1 MRALIT
7 GSGGFVGHHLAAHLT
22 ACGDEVTGTDRTLG
36 GPDLLDPAAMQAL
49 MNDLRPEAVYHLAG
63 DADVGG
69 SWDHP
74 LDTFRANAEGTLN
87 VLAAAREAGVGR
99 VLHIGSAD
107 VYGRV
112 QPDEL
117 PISEQ
122 APLRPVSPYAA
133 SKIAAEY
140 VALQAYQGYGQEVV
154 IVRAFNHIGPGQ
166 SERFVAPAV
175 AMRIARAEQDG
186 TEVIGAGNLTPQR
199 DLTDVRDVVRAYRLL
214 VDGGQPGIVYNVC
227 SGVPL
232 SIRELCETLIDLS
245 TARLTLEADPDL
257 QRPVD
262 LPILAGDNSRL
273 RSATG
278 WEPRVAITESL
289 RDLLDECRSRLAVA

>member
-22 ACGDEVTGTDRTLG
+22 ACGDEVTGTDRDLG
-36 GPDLLDPAAMQAL
+36 GPDLLDPSALIAL

-74 LDTFRANAEGTLN
+74 LETFRANAEGTLN
-87 VLAAAREAGVGR
+87 VLAAARQAGVGR

-117 PISEQ
+117 PIAEQ

-140 VALQAYQGYGQEVV
+140 LALQAYQGYGQEVV

-175 AMRIARAEQDG
+175 AMRIAQAEQNG
-186 TEVIGAGNLTPQR
+186 TTVIGAGNLTPRR

-214 VDGGQPGIVYNVC
+214 VDGGQPGAIYNVC
-227 SGVPL
+227 TGAPV
-232 SIRELCETLIDLS
+232 SIRELCDTLISLS
-245 TARLTLEADPDL
+245 DAPLTLEVDPEL

-262 LPILAGDNSRL
+262 LPVLAGDNARL
-273 RSATG
+273 RAATG
-278 WEPRVAITESL
+278 WEPRIPIRESL
-289 RDLLDECRSRLAVA
+289 GDLLNECRSHLAVA